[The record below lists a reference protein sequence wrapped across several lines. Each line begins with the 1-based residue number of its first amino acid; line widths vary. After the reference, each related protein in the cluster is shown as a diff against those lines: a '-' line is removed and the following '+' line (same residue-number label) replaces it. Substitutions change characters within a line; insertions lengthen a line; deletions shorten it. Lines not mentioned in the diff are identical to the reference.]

1 MNRKKCSRLWLYF
14 SAVVFITVASV
25 FLIITALWYLLF
37 HLDVVRI
44 NPYDRHVPIVVSLLG
59 SALIGGTIAV
69 FVGKHIILPIKKIT
83 DAFDEISVG
92 NFSVRVPET
101 EKISEIRELAQRF
114 NSMTYDLSH
123 IETLRNDFAANVS
136 HEFKTPIASIEGY
149 ATLLQDKNITAEKHD
164 RYVEKILDNSRRLA
178 NLSSSILMLSKL
190 ENQEMIVDKKEFRID
205 EQIRKAVLMLE
216 SQWTAKNIEFDMDL
230 PKQIYF
236 GSEQILFQVW
246 SNIIDNAVKFSPTGG
261 IIKIDMETNENELAI
276 KISDSGIGMT
286 EEVQKHIFDK
296 FYQGDTSRK
305 TEGNGLG
312 LALVHKITELC
323 GGSVSVKS
331 FPDKGAEFTVILP
344 M

>member
-1 MNRKKCSRLWLYF
+1 M
-14 SAVVFITVASV
+14 VFITVASV

-59 SALIGGTIAV
+59 SVLIGGTIAL

-83 DAFDEISVG
+83 DAFEELSSG

-123 IETLRNDFAANVS
+123 IETLRNDFVANVS

-149 ATLLQDKNITAEKHD
+149 ATLLQDKNITSEKHD

-190 ENQEMIVDKKEFRID
+190 ENQEIIVDKKEFRID
-205 EQIRKAVLMLE
+205 EQIRKAILMLE
-216 SQWTAKNIEFDMDL
+216 SKWAAKDIEFDIDL
-230 PKQIYF
+230 PKQLYF
-236 GSEQILFQVW
+236 GSEQLLFQVW
-246 SNIIDNAVKFSPTGG
+246 SNIIDNAVKFSPTGS
-261 IIKIDMETNENELAI
+261 IIKIDMEIKENELAVT
-276 KISDSGIGMT
+276 ISDSGIGMT
-286 EEVQKHIFDK
+286 EEAQKHIFDK

-305 TEGNGLG
+305 SEGNGLG
-312 LALVHKITELC
+312 LALVHKITDMC
-323 GGSVSVKS
+323 GGTVSVKS
-331 FPDKGAEFTVILP
+331 SLGSGAEFTVILP